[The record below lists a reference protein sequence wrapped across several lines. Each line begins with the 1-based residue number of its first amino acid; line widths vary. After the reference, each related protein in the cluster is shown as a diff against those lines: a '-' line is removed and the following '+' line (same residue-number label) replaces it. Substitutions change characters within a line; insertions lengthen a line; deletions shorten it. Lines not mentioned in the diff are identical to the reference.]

1 MLGKIP
7 HPRRTVPRITLPSQI
22 LRRHELP
29 RLQTAPDKI
38 NIPRLVEDISPPPLA
53 AQHDPA
59 TAELLKGSLDVT
71 QGVVP
76 AAVRDYAGLLEGVVG
91 VERAK

>member
-7 HPRRTVPRITLPSQI
+7 HPRRTVPRITLPPEV

-29 RLQTAPDKI
+29 GLETAPDKI
-38 NIPRLVEDISPPPLA
+38 NIPRLVEHIPPPPLA

-59 TAELLKGSLDVT
+59 TAELLKSPLNVT
-71 QGVVP
+71 QGVVS
-76 AAVRDYAGLLEGVVG
+76 AAVRDYAGLLESVVR